1 VTDRPRLGP
10 GRLVLASHNAGKLAE
25 IRELVA
31 PYGIEAV
38 SAADF
43 GLEAPA
49 ETEESFAG
57 NALLK
62 ARHAARATGL
72 PALSDDSGLEVRALG
87 GEPGVHT
94 ADWAETAAG
103 RDWNLAM
110 RRVEERLAAQRPG
123 VSRAADFVC
132 ALALAWP
139 DGSEAVFEGRVEGHL
154 VWPPRGTRG
163 FGYDPMFVPDGDDRT
178 FAEMAP
184 AEKHAISHRAR
195 AFALLKA
202 ACLD

>member
-1 VTDRPRLGP
+1 
-10 GRLVLASHNAGKLAE
+10 VLASHNAGKLAE

-31 PYGIEAV
+31 PYGIEAL
-38 SAADF
+38 SAAEF

-49 ETEESFAG
+49 EPEESFAG

-72 PALSDDSGLEVRALG
+72 PARSDDSGLEVRALG

>member
-1 VTDRPRLGP
+1 
-10 GRLVLASHNAGKLAE
+10 VLASHNAGKLAE